1 MDNIFTEEVKAWLD
15 MPASERDYDKGALY
29 LLQLSNNQI
38 MYRNLSRNAKK
49 HGDFIEHH
57 IRKYMKFRL
66 ERLTHEQVQEMQRK
80 VDKIAILRN
89 LDASAKVDSASSGS
103 ENSQEVAEGVVDSNG
118 VECSDS
124 ASGSTET
131 ADSSDSAVSAS
142 PKFKAGIRADHEL
155 LPAEIQALYVENASI
170 LQKMR
175 ELHLTLR
182 NLSLDSVSCPDSE
195 RYPFLKELI
204 ELDKRYR
211 YNWKVYDS
219 YCMVESGT
227 GEDGSVAMAAEQ
239 RIVEDEQSLQRNIYR
254 QINLTKGRYKK
265 SPSEGLKEKL
275 AGLYRQLA
283 SPVASLTEELIAL
296 GVLDGDL
303 NDR

>member
-1 MDNIFTEEVKAWLD
+1 MSNFVLSITYNSISMDNNFTEEVKAWLD

-66 ERLTHEQVQEMQRK
+66 ERLTHEQVQEMQKK

-89 LDASAKVDSASSGS
+89 LDASSEGSSASSGG
-103 ENSQEVAEGVVDSNG
+103 ENGEGN
-118 VECSDS
+118 DS

-142 PKFKAGIRADHEL
+142 PKFKASIRADHDL

-182 NLSLDSVSCPDSE
+182 NLSLDNVACPDSE

-204 ELDKRYR
+204 ELDKKYHS
-211 YNWKVYDS
+211 NWKAYDS
-219 YCMVESGT
+219 FSMVEGT
-227 GEDGSVAMAAEQ
+227 SNVAEQ
-239 RIVEDEQSLQRNIYR
+239 RIIEDERSLQRSIYR

-265 SPSEGLKEKL
+265 SPSEALKEKL
-275 AGLYRQLA
+275 VDLYKQLA
-283 SPVASLTEELIAL
+283 SPEESLTEELIAL
-296 GVLDGDL
+296 GVLSE
-303 NDR
+303 

>member
-1 MDNIFTEEVKAWLD
+1 MDNNFTKEVKAWLD

-66 ERLTHEQVQEMQRK
+66 ERLTHEQVQEMQKK

-89 LDASAKVDSASSGS
+89 LDASSEGSYASSGG
-103 ENSQEVAEGVVDSNG
+103 ENGEGN
-118 VECSDS
+118 DS

-131 ADSSDSAVSAS
+131 ADSTDSAVSAS
-142 PKFKAGIRADHEL
+142 PKFKAGIRADHDL

-175 ELHLTLR
+175 ELHLILR
-182 NLSLDSVSCPDSE
+182 NLSLDNVACPDSE

-204 ELDKRYR
+204 ELDKKYHS
-211 YNWKVYDS
+211 NWKAYDS
-219 YCMVESGT
+219 FSMVEGASN
-227 GEDGSVAMAAEQ
+227 VAEQ
-239 RIVEDEQSLQRNIYR
+239 RIIEDERSLQRSIYR

-265 SPSEGLKEKL
+265 SPSEALKEKL
-275 AGLYRQLA
+275 VDLYKQLA
-283 SPVASLTEELIAL
+283 SPEESLTEELIAL
-296 GVLDGDL
+296 GVLSE
-303 NDR
+303 

>member
-15 MPASERDYDKGALY
+15 KPASERDYDKGALY

-66 ERLTHEQVQEMQRK
+66 ERLTHEQVQEMQKK

-103 ENSQEVAEGVVDSNG
+103 ENSHEVAEGVDGANG
-118 VECSDS
+118 VE
-124 ASGSTET
+124 
-131 ADSSDSAVSAS
+131 SSDSAS

-219 YCMVESGT
+219 FCLVESGT

-265 SPSEGLKEKL
+265 SPSDGLKEKL

-283 SPVASLTEELIAL
+283 SPVASLTEELVAL

-303 NDR
+303 ND

>member
-1 MDNIFTEEVKAWLD
+1 MDNNFTEEVKAWLD

-66 ERLTHEQVQEMQRK
+66 ERLTHEQVQEMQKK

-89 LDASAKVDSASSGS
+89 LDASSEGSSASSGG
-103 ENSQEVAEGVVDSNG
+103 ENGEGN
-118 VECSDS
+118 DS

-131 ADSSDSAVSAS
+131 ADSTDSAVSAS
-142 PKFKAGIRADHEL
+142 PKFKAGMRADHDL

-182 NLSLDSVSCPDSE
+182 NLSLDNVACPDSE

-204 ELDKRYR
+204 ELDKKYHS
-211 YNWKVYDS
+211 NWKAYDS
-219 YCMVESGT
+219 FSMVEGASN
-227 GEDGSVAMAAEQ
+227 VAEQ
-239 RIVEDEQSLQRNIYR
+239 RIIEDERSLQRNIYR

-265 SPSEGLKEKL
+265 SPSEALKEKL
-275 AGLYRQLA
+275 VDLYKQLA
-283 SPVASLTEELIAL
+283 SPEESLTEELIAL
-296 GVLDGDL
+296 GVLSE
-303 NDR
+303 

>member
-1 MDNIFTEEVKAWLD
+1 MDNNFTEEVKAWLD

-66 ERLTHEQVQEMQRK
+66 ERLTHEQVQEMQKK

-89 LDASAKVDSASSGS
+89 LDASSEGSSASSGG
-103 ENSQEVAEGVVDSNG
+103 ENGEGNDS
-118 VECSDS
+118 D
-124 ASGSTET
+124 SGSTET

-142 PKFKAGIRADHEL
+142 PKFKAGIRADHDL

-182 NLSLDSVSCPDSE
+182 NLSLDNVACPDSE

-204 ELDKRYR
+204 ELDKKYHS
-211 YNWKVYDS
+211 NWKAYDS
-219 YCMVESGT
+219 FSMVEGASN
-227 GEDGSVAMAAEQ
+227 VAEQ
-239 RIVEDEQSLQRNIYR
+239 RIIEDERSLQRNIYR

-265 SPSEGLKEKL
+265 SPSEALKEKL
-275 AGLYRQLA
+275 VDLYKQLA
-283 SPVASLTEELIAL
+283 SPEESLTEELIAL
-296 GVLDGDL
+296 GVLSE
-303 NDR
+303 

>member
-1 MDNIFTEEVKAWLD
+1 MDNNFTEEVKAWLD

-29 LLQLSNNQI
+29 LLQLSNNLI

-66 ERLTHEQVQEMQRK
+66 ERLTHEQVQEMQKK

-89 LDASAKVDSASSGS
+89 LDASSEGSSASSGG
-103 ENSQEVAEGVVDSNG
+103 ENGEGN
-118 VECSDS
+118 DS

-142 PKFKAGIRADHEL
+142 PKFKAGIRADHDL

-175 ELHLTLR
+175 ELHLILR
-182 NLSLDSVSCPDSE
+182 NLSLDNVACPDSE

-204 ELDKRYR
+204 ELDKKYHS
-211 YNWKVYDS
+211 NWKAYDS
-219 YCMVESGT
+219 FSMVEGASN
-227 GEDGSVAMAAEQ
+227 VAEQ
-239 RIVEDEQSLQRNIYR
+239 RIIEDERSLQRSIYR

-265 SPSEGLKEKL
+265 SPSEALKEKL
-275 AGLYRQLA
+275 VDLYKQLA
-283 SPVASLTEELIAL
+283 SPEESLTEELIAL
-296 GVLDGDL
+296 GVLSE
-303 NDR
+303 

>member
-1 MDNIFTEEVKAWLD
+1 MDNNFTEEVKAWLD

-66 ERLTHEQVQEMQRK
+66 ERLTHEQVQEMQKK

-89 LDASAKVDSASSGS
+89 LDASSEGSSASSGGES
-103 ENSQEVAEGVVDSNG
+103 GEGN
-118 VECSDS
+118 DS

-142 PKFKAGIRADHEL
+142 PKFKAGIRADHDL

-182 NLSLDSVSCPDSE
+182 NLSLDNVACPDSE

-204 ELDKRYR
+204 ELDKKYHS
-211 YNWKVYDS
+211 NWKAYDS
-219 YCMVESGT
+219 FSMVEGASN
-227 GEDGSVAMAAEQ
+227 VAEQ
-239 RIVEDEQSLQRNIYR
+239 RIIEDERSLQRSIYR

-265 SPSEGLKEKL
+265 SPSEALKEKL
-275 AGLYRQLA
+275 VDLYKQLA
-283 SPVASLTEELIAL
+283 SPEESLTEELIAL
-296 GVLDGDL
+296 GVLSE
-303 NDR
+303 

>member
-1 MDNIFTEEVKAWLD
+1 MDNNFTEEVKAWLD

-66 ERLTHEQVQEMQRK
+66 ERLTHEQVQEMQKK

-89 LDASAKVDSASSGS
+89 LDASSEGSSASSGG
-103 ENSQEVAEGVVDSNG
+103 ENGEGN
-118 VECSDS
+118 DS

-142 PKFKAGIRADHEL
+142 PKFKAGIRADHDL

-182 NLSLDSVSCPDSE
+182 NLSLDNVACPDSE

-204 ELDKRYR
+204 ELDKKYHS
-211 YNWKVYDS
+211 NWKAYDS
-219 YCMVESGT
+219 FSMVEGASN
-227 GEDGSVAMAAEQ
+227 VAEK
-239 RIVEDEQSLQRNIYR
+239 RIIEDERSLQRNIYR

-265 SPSEGLKEKL
+265 SPSEALKEKL
-275 AGLYRQLA
+275 VDLYKQLA
-283 SPVASLTEELIAL
+283 SPEESLTEELIAL
-296 GVLDGDL
+296 GVLSE
-303 NDR
+303 

>member
-66 ERLTHEQVQEMQRK
+66 ERLTHEQVQEMQKK

-89 LDASAKVDSASSGS
+89 LDASAKGDSASSGS
-103 ENSQEVAEGVVDSNG
+103 ENSQEVAEGVEGTNG
-118 VECSDS
+118 VE
-124 ASGSTET
+124 
-131 ADSSDSAVSAS
+131 SSDSAS
-142 PKFKAGIRADHEL
+142 PKFKAGIRADHDL

-182 NLSLDSVSCPDSE
+182 NLSLDNVACPDSE

-204 ELDKRYR
+204 ELDKKYHS
-211 YNWKVYDS
+211 NWKAYDS
-219 YCMVESGT
+219 FSMVEGASN
-227 GEDGSVAMAAEQ
+227 VAEK
-239 RIVEDEQSLQRNIYR
+239 RIIEDERSLQRNIYR

-265 SPSEGLKEKL
+265 SPSEALKEKL
-275 AGLYRQLA
+275 VDLYKQLA
-283 SPVASLTEELIAL
+283 SPEESLTEELIAL
-296 GVLDGDL
+296 GVLSE
-303 NDR
+303 

>member
-1 MDNIFTEEVKAWLD
+1 MDNNFTEEVKAWLD

-66 ERLTHEQVQEMQRK
+66 ERLTHEQVQEMQKK

-89 LDASAKVDSASSGS
+89 LDASSEGSYASSGG
-103 ENSQEVAEGVVDSNG
+103 ENGEGN
-118 VECSDS
+118 DS

-131 ADSSDSAVSAS
+131 ADSTDSAVSAS
-142 PKFKAGIRADHEL
+142 PKFKAGIRADHDL

-182 NLSLDSVSCPDSE
+182 NLSLDNVACPDSE

-204 ELDKRYR
+204 ELDKKYHS
-211 YNWKVYDS
+211 NWKAYDS
-219 YCMVESGT
+219 FSMMEGASNV
-227 GEDGSVAMAAEQ
+227 AEQ
-239 RIVEDEQSLQRNIYR
+239 RIIEDERSLQRSIYR

-265 SPSEGLKEKL
+265 SPSEALKEKL
-275 AGLYRQLA
+275 VDLYKQLA
-283 SPVASLTEELIAL
+283 SPEESLTEELIAL
-296 GVLDGDL
+296 GVLSE
-303 NDR
+303 

>member
-1 MDNIFTEEVKAWLD
+1 MLSITYNSISMDNNFTEEVKAWLD

-66 ERLTHEQVQEMQRK
+66 ERLTHEQVQEMQKK

-89 LDASAKVDSASSGS
+89 LDASSEGSYASSGG
-103 ENSQEVAEGVVDSNG
+103 ENGEGN
-118 VECSDS
+118 DS

-131 ADSSDSAVSAS
+131 ADSTDSAVSAS
-142 PKFKAGIRADHEL
+142 PKFKAGIRADHDL

-182 NLSLDSVSCPDSE
+182 NLSLDNVACPDSE

-204 ELDKRYR
+204 ELDKKYHS
-211 YNWKVYDS
+211 NWKAYDS
-219 YCMVESGT
+219 FSMVEGASN
-227 GEDGSVAMAAEQ
+227 VAEQ
-239 RIVEDEQSLQRNIYR
+239 RIIEDERSLQRNIYR

-265 SPSEGLKEKL
+265 SPSEALKEKL
-275 AGLYRQLA
+275 VDLYKQLA
-283 SPVASLTEELIAL
+283 SPEESLTEELIAL
-296 GVLDGDL
+296 GVLSE
-303 NDR
+303 

>member
-1 MDNIFTEEVKAWLD
+1 MLSITYNSISMDNNFTEEVKAWLD

-66 ERLTHEQVQEMQRK
+66 ERLTHEQVQEMQKK

-89 LDASAKVDSASSGS
+89 LDASSEGTSASSGG
-103 ENSQEVAEGVVDSNG
+103 ENGEGN
-118 VECSDS
+118 DS

-131 ADSSDSAVSAS
+131 ADSTDSAVSAS
-142 PKFKAGIRADHEL
+142 PKFKAGMRADHDL

-182 NLSLDSVSCPDSE
+182 NLSLDNVACPDSE

-204 ELDKRYR
+204 ELDKKYHS
-211 YNWKVYDS
+211 NWKAYDS
-219 YCMVESGT
+219 FSMVEGASN
-227 GEDGSVAMAAEQ
+227 VAEQ
-239 RIVEDEQSLQRNIYR
+239 RIIEDERSLQRSIYR

-265 SPSEGLKEKL
+265 SPSEALKEKL
-275 AGLYRQLA
+275 VDLYKQLA
-283 SPVASLTEELIAL
+283 SPEESLTEELIAL
-296 GVLDGDL
+296 GVLSE
-303 NDR
+303 

>member
-1 MDNIFTEEVKAWLD
+1 MLSITYNSISMDNNFTEEVKAWLD

-66 ERLTHEQVQEMQRK
+66 ERLTHEQVQEMQKK

-89 LDASAKVDSASSGS
+89 LDASSEGSSASSGG
-103 ENSQEVAEGVVDSNG
+103 ENGEGNDS
-118 VECSDS
+118 D
-124 ASGSTET
+124 SGSTET

-142 PKFKAGIRADHEL
+142 PKFKAGIRADHDL

-182 NLSLDSVSCPDSE
+182 NLSLDNVACPDSE

-204 ELDKRYR
+204 ELDKKYHS
-211 YNWKVYDS
+211 NWKAYDS
-219 YCMVESGT
+219 FSMVEGASN
-227 GEDGSVAMAAEQ
+227 VAEQ
-239 RIVEDEQSLQRNIYR
+239 RIIEDERSLQRSIYR

-265 SPSEGLKEKL
+265 SPSEALKEKL
-275 AGLYRQLA
+275 VDLYKQLA
-283 SPVASLTEELIAL
+283 SPEESLTEELIAL
-296 GVLDGDL
+296 GVLSE
-303 NDR
+303 

>member
-1 MDNIFTEEVKAWLD
+1 MLSITYNSISMDNNFTEEVKAWLD

-66 ERLTHEQVQEMQRK
+66 ERLTHEQVQEMQKK

-89 LDASAKVDSASSGS
+89 LDASSEGSSASSGG
-103 ENSQEVAEGVVDSNG
+103 ENGEAGTEA
-118 VECSDS
+118 SDS
-124 ASGSTET
+124 ASDSTET
-131 ADSSDSAVSAS
+131 ADSTDSAVSAS
-142 PKFKAGIRADHEL
+142 PKFKAGMRADHDL

-182 NLSLDSVSCPDSE
+182 NLSLDNVACLDSE

-204 ELDKRYR
+204 ELDKKYHS
-211 YNWKVYDS
+211 NWKAYDS
-219 YCMVESGT
+219 FSMVEGASN
-227 GEDGSVAMAAEQ
+227 VAEQ
-239 RIVEDEQSLQRNIYR
+239 RIIEDERSLQRNIYR

-265 SPSEGLKEKL
+265 SPSEALKEKL
-275 AGLYRQLA
+275 VDLYKQLA
-283 SPVASLTEELIAL
+283 SPEESLTEELIAL
-296 GVLDGDL
+296 GVLSE
-303 NDR
+303 

>member
-1 MDNIFTEEVKAWLD
+1 MDNNFTEEVKAWLD

-66 ERLTHEQVQEMQRK
+66 ERLTHEQVREMQKK

-89 LDASAKVDSASSGS
+89 LDASSEGSYASSGG
-103 ENSQEVAEGVVDSNG
+103 ENGEGN
-118 VECSDS
+118 DS

-131 ADSSDSAVSAS
+131 ADSTDSAVSAS
-142 PKFKAGIRADHEL
+142 PKFKAGIRADHDL

-182 NLSLDSVSCPDSE
+182 NLSLDNVACPDSE

-204 ELDKRYR
+204 ELDKKYHS
-211 YNWKVYDS
+211 NWKAYDS
-219 YCMVESGT
+219 FSMVEGASN
-227 GEDGSVAMAAEQ
+227 VAEQ
-239 RIVEDEQSLQRNIYR
+239 RIIEDERSLQRNIYR

-265 SPSEGLKEKL
+265 SPSEALKEKL
-275 AGLYRQLA
+275 VDLYKQLA
-283 SPVASLTEELIAL
+283 SPEESLTEELIAL
-296 GVLDGDL
+296 GVLSE
-303 NDR
+303 

>member
-1 MDNIFTEEVKAWLD
+1 MDNNFTEEVKAWLD

-66 ERLTHEQVQEMQRK
+66 ERLTHEQVQEMQKK

-89 LDASAKVDSASSGS
+89 LDASSEGSSASSGG
-103 ENSQEVAEGVVDSNG
+103 ENGEGN
-118 VECSDS
+118 DS

-131 ADSSDSAVSAS
+131 ADSTDSAVSAS
-142 PKFKAGIRADHEL
+142 PKFKAGIRADHDL

-182 NLSLDSVSCPDSE
+182 NLSLDNVACPDSE

-204 ELDKRYR
+204 ELDKKYHS
-211 YNWKVYDS
+211 NWKAYDS
-219 YCMVESGT
+219 FSMVEGASN
-227 GEDGSVAMAAEQ
+227 VAEQ
-239 RIVEDEQSLQRNIYR
+239 RIIEDERSLQRNIYR

-265 SPSEGLKEKL
+265 SPSEALKEKL
-275 AGLYRQLA
+275 VDLYKQLA
-283 SPVASLTEELIAL
+283 SPEESLTEELIAL
-296 GVLDGDL
+296 GVLSE
-303 NDR
+303 

>member
-1 MDNIFTEEVKAWLD
+1 MDNNFTEEVKAWLD

-66 ERLTHEQVQEMQRK
+66 ERLTHEQVQEMQKK

-89 LDASAKVDSASSGS
+89 LDASSEGTSASSGG
-103 ENSQEVAEGVVDSNG
+103 ENGEGN
-118 VECSDS
+118 DS

-131 ADSSDSAVSAS
+131 ADSTDSAVSAS
-142 PKFKAGIRADHEL
+142 PKFKAGMRADHDL

-182 NLSLDSVSCPDSE
+182 NLSLDNVACPDSE

-204 ELDKRYR
+204 ELDKKYHS
-211 YNWKVYDS
+211 NWKAYDS
-219 YCMVESGT
+219 FSMVEGASN
-227 GEDGSVAMAAEQ
+227 VAEQ
-239 RIVEDEQSLQRNIYR
+239 RIIEDERSLQRSIYR

-265 SPSEGLKEKL
+265 SPSEALKDKL
-275 AGLYRQLA
+275 VDLYKQLA
-283 SPVASLTEELIAL
+283 SPEESLTEELIAL
-296 GVLDGDL
+296 GVLSE
-303 NDR
+303 

>member
-80 VDKIAILRN
+80 VDKIAVLRN

-103 ENSQEVAEGVVDSNG
+103 ENSHEVAEGVDGANG
-118 VECSDS
+118 VE
-124 ASGSTET
+124 
-131 ADSSDSAVSAS
+131 SSDSAS

-219 YCMVESGT
+219 FCLVESGT

-275 AGLYRQLA
+275 AGLYRQLT
-283 SPVASLTEELIAL
+283 SPVASLTEELVAL
-296 GVLDGDL
+296 GVIDGDL
-303 NDR
+303 NN

>member
-1 MDNIFTEEVKAWLD
+1 MLSITYNSISMDNNFTEEVKAWLD

-66 ERLTHEQVQEMQRK
+66 ERLTHEQVQEMQKK

-89 LDASAKVDSASSGS
+89 LDASSEGSYASSGG
-103 ENSQEVAEGVVDSNG
+103 ENGEGN
-118 VECSDS
+118 DS

-131 ADSSDSAVSAS
+131 ADSTDSAVSAS
-142 PKFKAGIRADHEL
+142 PKFKAGIRADHDL

-175 ELHLTLR
+175 ELHLILR
-182 NLSLDSVSCPDSE
+182 NLSLDNVACPDSE

-204 ELDKRYR
+204 ELDKKYHS
-211 YNWKVYDS
+211 NWKAYDS
-219 YCMVESGT
+219 FSMVEGASN
-227 GEDGSVAMAAEQ
+227 VAEQ
-239 RIVEDEQSLQRNIYR
+239 RIIEDERSLQRSIYR

-265 SPSEGLKEKL
+265 SPSEALKEKL
-275 AGLYRQLA
+275 VDLYKQLA
-283 SPVASLTEELIAL
+283 SPEESLTEELIAL
-296 GVLDGDL
+296 GVLSE
-303 NDR
+303 

>member
-1 MDNIFTEEVKAWLD
+1 MDNNFTEEVKAWLD

-66 ERLTHEQVQEMQRK
+66 ERLTHEQVQEMQKK

-89 LDASAKVDSASSGS
+89 LDASSEGSSASSGG
-103 ENSQEVAEGVVDSNG
+103 ENGEGN
-118 VECSDS
+118 DS

-142 PKFKAGIRADHEL
+142 PKFKAGIRADHDL

-170 LQKMR
+170 LRKMR

-182 NLSLDSVSCPDSE
+182 NLSLDNVACPDSE

-204 ELDKRYR
+204 ELDKKYHS
-211 YNWKVYDS
+211 NWKAYDS
-219 YCMVESGT
+219 FSMVEGASN
-227 GEDGSVAMAAEQ
+227 VAEQ
-239 RIVEDEQSLQRNIYR
+239 RIIEDERSLQRNIYR
-254 QINLTKGRYKK
+254 QINLTKDRYKK
-265 SPSEGLKEKL
+265 SPSEALKEKL
-275 AGLYRQLA
+275 VDLYKQLA
-283 SPVASLTEELIAL
+283 SPEESLTEELIAL
-296 GVLDGDL
+296 GVLSE
-303 NDR
+303 

>member
-1 MDNIFTEEVKAWLD
+1 MDNNFTEEVKAWLD

-66 ERLTHEQVQEMQRK
+66 ERLTHEQVQEMQKK

-89 LDASAKVDSASSGS
+89 LDASSEGSSASSGGES
-103 ENSQEVAEGVVDSNG
+103 GEGN
-118 VECSDS
+118 DS

-131 ADSSDSAVSAS
+131 ADSTDSAVSAS
-142 PKFKAGIRADHEL
+142 PKFKAGMRADHDL

-182 NLSLDSVSCPDSE
+182 NLSLDNVACPDSE

-204 ELDKRYR
+204 ELDKKYHS
-211 YNWKVYDS
+211 NWKAYDS
-219 YCMVESGT
+219 FSMVEGASN
-227 GEDGSVAMAAEQ
+227 VAEQ
-239 RIVEDEQSLQRNIYR
+239 RIIEDERSLQRSIYR

-265 SPSEGLKEKL
+265 SPSEALKEKL
-275 AGLYRQLA
+275 VDLYKQLA
-283 SPVASLTEELIAL
+283 SPEESLTKELIAL
-296 GVLDGDL
+296 GVLSE
-303 NDR
+303 

>member
-1 MDNIFTEEVKAWLD
+1 MDNNFTEEVKAWLD

-66 ERLTHEQVQEMQRK
+66 ERLTHEQVQEMQKK

-89 LDASAKVDSASSGS
+89 LDASSEGSSASSGG
-103 ENSQEVAEGVVDSNG
+103 ENGEGN
-118 VECSDS
+118 DS

-131 ADSSDSAVSAS
+131 ADSTDSAVSAS
-142 PKFKAGIRADHEL
+142 PKFKAGIRADHDL

-182 NLSLDSVSCPDSE
+182 NLSLDNVACPDSE

-204 ELDKRYR
+204 ELDKKYHS
-211 YNWKVYDS
+211 NWKAYDS
-219 YCMVESGT
+219 FSMVEGASN
-227 GEDGSVAMAAEQ
+227 VAEQ
-239 RIVEDEQSLQRNIYR
+239 RIIEDERSLQRSIYR

-265 SPSEGLKEKL
+265 SPSEALKEKL
-275 AGLYRQLA
+275 VDLYKQLA
-283 SPVASLTEELIAL
+283 SPEESLTEELIAL
-296 GVLDGDL
+296 GVLSE
-303 NDR
+303 

>member
-1 MDNIFTEEVKAWLD
+1 MLSITYNSISMDNNFTEEVKAWLD

-66 ERLTHEQVQEMQRK
+66 ERLTHEQVQEMQKK

-89 LDASAKVDSASSGS
+89 LDASSEGSSASSGG
-103 ENSQEVAEGVVDSNG
+103 ENGEGNDS
-118 VECSDS
+118 D
-124 ASGSTET
+124 SGSTET
-131 ADSSDSAVSAS
+131 ADSTDSAVSAS
-142 PKFKAGIRADHEL
+142 PKFKAGMRADHDL
-155 LPAEIQALYVENASI
+155 LPAEIQALYVENVSI

-182 NLSLDSVSCPDSE
+182 NLSLDNVACPDSE

-204 ELDKRYR
+204 ELDKKYHS
-211 YNWKVYDS
+211 NWKAYDS
-219 YCMVESGT
+219 FSMVEGASN
-227 GEDGSVAMAAEQ
+227 VAEQ
-239 RIVEDEQSLQRNIYR
+239 RIIEDERSLQRNIYR

-265 SPSEGLKEKL
+265 SPSEALKEKL
-275 AGLYRQLA
+275 VNLYKQLA
-283 SPVASLTEELIAL
+283 SPEESLTEELIAL
-296 GVLDGDL
+296 GVLSE
-303 NDR
+303 

>member
-103 ENSQEVAEGVVDSNG
+103 ENSQEVAEGVDGANG
-118 VECSDS
+118 VE
-124 ASGSTET
+124 
-131 ADSSDSAVSAS
+131 SSDSAS

-182 NLSLDSVSCPDSE
+182 NLSLDNVSCPDSE

-211 YNWKVYDS
+211 NNWKVYDS

-227 GEDGSVAMAAEQ
+227 GEDGSVAVAAEQ

-283 SPVASLTEELIAL
+283 SPLASLTEELVAL

-303 NDR
+303 ND

>member
-1 MDNIFTEEVKAWLD
+1 MLSITYNSISMDNNFTEEVKAWLD

-66 ERLTHEQVQEMQRK
+66 ERLTHEQVQEMQKK

-89 LDASAKVDSASSGS
+89 LDASSEGSSDSSGG
-103 ENSQEVAEGVVDSNG
+103 ENGEGN
-118 VECSDS
+118 DS

-142 PKFKAGIRADHEL
+142 PKFKAGIRADHDL

-182 NLSLDSVSCPDSE
+182 NLSLDNVACPDSE

-204 ELDKRYR
+204 ELDKKYHS
-211 YNWKVYDS
+211 NWKAYDS
-219 YCMVESGT
+219 FSMVEGASN
-227 GEDGSVAMAAEQ
+227 VAEQ
-239 RIVEDEQSLQRNIYR
+239 RIIEDERSLQRSIYR

-265 SPSEGLKEKL
+265 SPSEALKEKL
-275 AGLYRQLA
+275 VDLYKQLA
-283 SPVASLTEELIAL
+283 SPEESLTEELIAL
-296 GVLDGDL
+296 GVLSE
-303 NDR
+303 

>member
-1 MDNIFTEEVKAWLD
+1 MDNNFTEEVKAWLD

-66 ERLTHEQVQEMQRK
+66 ERLTHEQVQEMQKK

-89 LDASAKVDSASSGS
+89 LDASSEGSSASSGG
-103 ENSQEVAEGVVDSNG
+103 ENGEGN
-118 VECSDS
+118 DS

-142 PKFKAGIRADHEL
+142 PKFKAGIRADHDL

-170 LQKMR
+170 LRKMR

-182 NLSLDSVSCPDSE
+182 NLSLDNVACPDSE

-204 ELDKRYR
+204 ELDKKYHS
-211 YNWKVYDS
+211 NWKAYDS
-219 YCMVESGT
+219 FSMVEGASN
-227 GEDGSVAMAAEQ
+227 VAEK
-239 RIVEDEQSLQRNIYR
+239 RIIEDERSLQRSIYR

-265 SPSEGLKEKL
+265 SPSEALKEKL
-275 AGLYRQLA
+275 VDLYKQLA
-283 SPVASLTEELIAL
+283 SPEESLTEELIAL
-296 GVLDGDL
+296 GVLSE
-303 NDR
+303 

>member
-1 MDNIFTEEVKAWLD
+1 MDNNFTEEVKAWLD

-57 IRKYMKFRL
+57 IRKFMKFRL
-66 ERLTHEQVQEMQRK
+66 ERLTHEQVQEMQKK

-89 LDASAKVDSASSGS
+89 LDASSEGSSASSGG
-103 ENSQEVAEGVVDSNG
+103 ENGEGN
-118 VECSDS
+118 DS

-142 PKFKAGIRADHEL
+142 PKFKAGMRADHDL

-182 NLSLDSVSCPDSE
+182 NLSLDNVACPDSE

-204 ELDKRYR
+204 ELDKKYHS
-211 YNWKVYDS
+211 NWKAYDS
-219 YCMVESGT
+219 FSMVEGASN
-227 GEDGSVAMAAEQ
+227 VAEQ
-239 RIVEDEQSLQRNIYR
+239 RIIEDERSLQRNIYR

-265 SPSEGLKEKL
+265 SPSEALKEKL
-275 AGLYRQLA
+275 VNLYKQLA
-283 SPVASLTEELIAL
+283 SPEESLTEELIAL
-296 GVLDGDL
+296 GVLSE
-303 NDR
+303 

>member
-1 MDNIFTEEVKAWLD
+1 MLSITYNSISMDNNFTEEVKAWLD

-66 ERLTHEQVQEMQRK
+66 ERLTHEQVQEMQKK
-80 VDKIAILRN
+80 VEKIAILRN
-89 LDASAKVDSASSGS
+89 LDASSEGSSASSGG
-103 ENSQEVAEGVVDSNG
+103 ENGEAGTEA
-118 VECSDS
+118 SDS
-124 ASGSTET
+124 ASDSTET
-131 ADSSDSAVSAS
+131 ADSTDSAVSAS
-142 PKFKAGIRADHEL
+142 PKFKAGMRADHDL

-182 NLSLDSVSCPDSE
+182 NLSLDNVACPDSE

-204 ELDKRYR
+204 ELDKKYHS
-211 YNWKVYDS
+211 NWKAYDS
-219 YCMVESGT
+219 FSMVEGASN
-227 GEDGSVAMAAEQ
+227 VAEQ
-239 RIVEDEQSLQRNIYR
+239 RIIEDERSLQRSIYR

-265 SPSEGLKEKL
+265 SPSEALKEKL
-275 AGLYRQLA
+275 VDLYKQLA
-283 SPVASLTEELIAL
+283 SPEESLTEELIAL
-296 GVLDGDL
+296 GVLSE
-303 NDR
+303 

>member
-1 MDNIFTEEVKAWLD
+1 MLSITYNSISLDNNFTEEVKAWLD

-66 ERLTHEQVQEMQRK
+66 ERLTHEQVQEMQKK

-89 LDASAKVDSASSGS
+89 LDASSEGSSASSGG
-103 ENSQEVAEGVVDSNG
+103 ENGEGN
-118 VECSDS
+118 DS

-142 PKFKAGIRADHEL
+142 PKFKAGIRADHDL

-182 NLSLDSVSCPDSE
+182 NLSLDNVACPDSE

-204 ELDKRYR
+204 ELDKKYHS
-211 YNWKVYDS
+211 NWKAYDS
-219 YCMVESGT
+219 FSMVEGASN
-227 GEDGSVAMAAEQ
+227 VAEQ
-239 RIVEDEQSLQRNIYR
+239 RIIEDERSLQRNIYR

-265 SPSEGLKEKL
+265 SPSEALKEKL
-275 AGLYRQLA
+275 VDLYKQLA
-283 SPVASLTEELIAL
+283 SPEESLTEELIAL
-296 GVLDGDL
+296 GVLSE
-303 NDR
+303 

>member
-1 MDNIFTEEVKAWLD
+1 MDNNFTEEVKAWLD

-66 ERLTHEQVQEMQRK
+66 ELLTHEQVQEMQKK

-89 LDASAKVDSASSGS
+89 LDASSEGSSGS
-103 ENSQEVAEGVVDSNG
+103 SGGENEEGN
-118 VECSDS
+118 DS

-131 ADSSDSAVSAS
+131 ADSTDSAVSAS
-142 PKFKAGIRADHEL
+142 PKFKAGMRADHDL

-182 NLSLDSVSCPDSE
+182 NLSLDNVACPDSE

-204 ELDKRYR
+204 ELDKKYHS
-211 YNWKVYDS
+211 NWKAYDS
-219 YCMVESGT
+219 FSMVEGASN
-227 GEDGSVAMAAEQ
+227 VAEQ
-239 RIVEDEQSLQRNIYR
+239 RIIEDERSLQRSIYR

-265 SPSEGLKEKL
+265 SPSEALKEKL
-275 AGLYRQLA
+275 VDLYKQLA
-283 SPVASLTEELIAL
+283 SPEESLTEELIAL
-296 GVLDGDL
+296 GVLSE
-303 NDR
+303 

>member
-1 MDNIFTEEVKAWLD
+1 MLSITYNSISMDNNFTEEVKAWLD

-66 ERLTHEQVQEMQRK
+66 ERLTHEQVQEMQKK

-89 LDASAKVDSASSGS
+89 LDASSEGSSASSGG
-103 ENSQEVAEGVVDSNG
+103 ENGEGNDS
-118 VECSDS
+118 D
-124 ASGSTET
+124 SGSTET

-142 PKFKAGIRADHEL
+142 PKFKAGIRADHDL

-182 NLSLDSVSCPDSE
+182 NLSLDNVACPDSE

-204 ELDKRYR
+204 ELDKKYHS
-211 YNWKVYDS
+211 NWKAYDS
-219 YCMVESGT
+219 FSMVEGASN
-227 GEDGSVAMAAEQ
+227 VAEQ
-239 RIVEDEQSLQRNIYR
+239 RIIEDERSLQRSIYR

-265 SPSEGLKEKL
+265 SPSEALKEKL
-275 AGLYRQLA
+275 VNLYKQLA
-283 SPVASLTEELIAL
+283 SPEESLTEELIAL
-296 GVLDGDL
+296 GVLSE
-303 NDR
+303 

>member
-1 MDNIFTEEVKAWLD
+1 MDNNFTEEVKAWLD

-66 ERLTHEQVQEMQRK
+66 ERLTHEQVQEMQMK

-89 LDASAKVDSASSGS
+89 LDASSEGSSASSGG
-103 ENSQEVAEGVVDSNG
+103 ENGEGD
-118 VECSDS
+118 DS

-131 ADSSDSAVSAS
+131 ANSTDSAVSAS
-142 PKFKAGIRADHEL
+142 PKFKAGMRADHDL

-182 NLSLDSVSCPDSE
+182 NLSLDNVACPDSE

-204 ELDKRYR
+204 ELDKKYHS
-211 YNWKVYDS
+211 NWKAYDS
-219 YCMVESGT
+219 FSMVEGASN
-227 GEDGSVAMAAEQ
+227 VAEQ
-239 RIVEDEQSLQRNIYR
+239 RIIEDERSLQRSIYR

-265 SPSEGLKEKL
+265 SPSEALKEKL
-275 AGLYRQLA
+275 VDLYKQLA
-283 SPVASLTEELIAL
+283 SPEESLTEELIAL
-296 GVLDGDL
+296 GVLSE
-303 NDR
+303 

>member
-1 MDNIFTEEVKAWLD
+1 MLSITYNSISMDNNFTEEVKAWLD

-66 ERLTHEQVQEMQRK
+66 ERLTHEQVQEMQKK

-89 LDASAKVDSASSGS
+89 LDASSEGSSASSGG
-103 ENSQEVAEGVVDSNG
+103 ENEEGN
-118 VECSDS
+118 DS

-211 YNWKVYDS
+211 NNWKIYDS

-275 AGLYRQLA
+275 AGLYKQLA

>member
-66 ERLTHEQVQEMQRK
+66 ERLTHEQVQEMQKK

-103 ENSQEVAEGVVDSNG
+103 ENSHEVAEGVDGANG
-118 VECSDS
+118 VE
-124 ASGSTET
+124 
-131 ADSSDSAVSAS
+131 SSDSAS
-142 PKFKAGIRADHEL
+142 PKFKAGIRADHDL

-182 NLSLDSVSCPDSE
+182 NLSLDNVSCPDSE

-211 YNWKVYDS
+211 NNWKVYDS

-227 GEDGSVAMAAEQ
+227 GEDGSVAVAAEQ

-283 SPVASLTEELIAL
+283 SPVASLTEELVAL

-303 NDR
+303 ID

>member
-1 MDNIFTEEVKAWLD
+1 MDNNFTEEVKAWLD

-66 ERLTHEQVQEMQRK
+66 ERLTHEQVQEMQKK

-89 LDASAKVDSASSGS
+89 LDASSEGSYASSGG
-103 ENSQEVAEGVVDSNG
+103 ENGEGN
-118 VECSDS
+118 DS

-131 ADSSDSAVSAS
+131 ADSTDSAVSAS
-142 PKFKAGIRADHEL
+142 PKFKAGIRADHDL

-182 NLSLDSVSCPDSE
+182 NLSLDNVACPDSE

-204 ELDKRYR
+204 ELDKKYHS
-211 YNWKVYDS
+211 NWKAYDS
-219 YCMVESGT
+219 FSMVEGASN
-227 GEDGSVAMAAEQ
+227 VAEQ
-239 RIVEDEQSLQRNIYR
+239 RIIEDERSLQRNIYR

-265 SPSEGLKEKL
+265 SPSEALKEKL
-275 AGLYRQLA
+275 VDLYKQLA
-283 SPVASLTEELIAL
+283 SPEESLTEELIAL
-296 GVLDGDL
+296 GVLSE
-303 NDR
+303 

>member
-1 MDNIFTEEVKAWLD
+1 MLSITYNSISMDNNFTEEVKAWLD

-66 ERLTHEQVQEMQRK
+66 ERLTHEQVQEMQKK

-89 LDASAKVDSASSGS
+89 LDASSEGSSASSGG
-103 ENSQEVAEGVVDSNG
+103 ENGEGN
-118 VECSDS
+118 DS

-142 PKFKAGIRADHEL
+142 PKFKAGIRADHDL

-170 LQKMR
+170 LRKMR

-182 NLSLDSVSCPDSE
+182 NLSLDNVACPDSE

-204 ELDKRYR
+204 ELDKKYHS
-211 YNWKVYDS
+211 NWKAYDS
-219 YCMVESGT
+219 FSMVEGASN
-227 GEDGSVAMAAEQ
+227 VAEQ
-239 RIVEDEQSLQRNIYR
+239 RIIEDERSLQRSIYR

-265 SPSEGLKEKL
+265 SPSEALKEKL
-275 AGLYRQLA
+275 VDLYKQLA
-283 SPVASLTEELIAL
+283 SPEESLTEELIAL
-296 GVLDGDL
+296 GVLSE
-303 NDR
+303 

>member
-1 MDNIFTEEVKAWLD
+1 MLSITYNSISMDNNFTEEVKAWLD

-66 ERLTHEQVQEMQRK
+66 ERLTHEQVQEMQKK

-89 LDASAKVDSASSGS
+89 LDASSEGSSASSGG
-103 ENSQEVAEGVVDSNG
+103 ENGEGN
-118 VECSDS
+118 DS

-131 ADSSDSAVSAS
+131 ADSTDSAVSAS
-142 PKFKAGIRADHEL
+142 PKFKAGMRADHDL

-182 NLSLDSVSCPDSE
+182 NLSLDNVACPDSE

-204 ELDKRYR
+204 ELDKKYHS
-211 YNWKVYDS
+211 NWKAYDS
-219 YCMVESGT
+219 FSMVEGASN
-227 GEDGSVAMAAEQ
+227 VAEQ
-239 RIVEDEQSLQRNIYR
+239 RIIEDERSLQRSIYR

-265 SPSEGLKEKL
+265 TPSEALKEKL
-275 AGLYRQLA
+275 VDLYKQLA
-283 SPVASLTEELIAL
+283 SPEESLTEELIAL
-296 GVLDGDL
+296 GVLSE
-303 NDR
+303 

>member
-1 MDNIFTEEVKAWLD
+1 MDNNFTEEVKAWLD

-66 ERLTHEQVQEMQRK
+66 ERLTHEQVQEMQKK

-89 LDASAKVDSASSGS
+89 LDASSEGSSASSGG
-103 ENSQEVAEGVVDSNG
+103 ENGEGN
-118 VECSDS
+118 DS

-142 PKFKAGIRADHEL
+142 PKFKAGIRADHDL

-182 NLSLDSVSCPDSE
+182 NFSLDNVACPDSE

-204 ELDKRYR
+204 ELDKKYHS
-211 YNWKVYDS
+211 NWKAYDS
-219 YCMVESGT
+219 FSMVEGASN
-227 GEDGSVAMAAEQ
+227 VAEQ
-239 RIVEDEQSLQRNIYR
+239 RIIEDERSLQRSIYR

-265 SPSEGLKEKL
+265 SPSEALKEKL
-275 AGLYRQLA
+275 VDLYKQLA
-283 SPVASLTEELIAL
+283 SPEESLTEELIAL
-296 GVLDGDL
+296 GVLSE
-303 NDR
+303 

>member
-1 MDNIFTEEVKAWLD
+1 MLSITYNSISMDNNFTEEVKAWLD

-66 ERLTHEQVQEMQRK
+66 ERLTHEQVQEMQKK

-89 LDASAKVDSASSGS
+89 LDASSEGSSASSGG
-103 ENSQEVAEGVVDSNG
+103 ENGEAGTEA
-118 VECSDS
+118 SDS
-124 ASGSTET
+124 ASDSTET
-131 ADSSDSAVSAS
+131 ADSTDSAVSAS
-142 PKFKAGIRADHEL
+142 PKFKAGMRADHDL

-182 NLSLDSVSCPDSE
+182 NLSLDNVACPDSE

-204 ELDKRYR
+204 ELDKKYHS
-211 YNWKVYDS
+211 NWKAYDS
-219 YCMVESGT
+219 FSMVEGASN
-227 GEDGSVAMAAEQ
+227 VAEQ
-239 RIVEDEQSLQRNIYR
+239 RIIEDERSLQRNIYR

-265 SPSEGLKEKL
+265 SPSEALKEKL
-275 AGLYRQLA
+275 VDLYKQLA
-283 SPVASLTEELIAL
+283 SPEESLTEELIAL
-296 GVLDGDL
+296 GVLSE
-303 NDR
+303 